1 MCGIVG
7 YIGPR
12 KAVSVLMQGLKQLE
26 YRGYDSSGIS
36 VLNTGNIKTFKSIG
50 KLVNLESIVPEKS
63 RAKSGIGHTRWAT
76 HGKVTDKNAHPHISN
91 CGKISVVHNGI
102 IDNYITL
109 KKELIDLGYTF
120 NSETDSEV
128 LVHLIHSYI
137 EKGNEPVASV
147 QKALERLD
155 GTYGVVVLFA
165 EHPDMIIGARN
176 GSPLIVGVGDG
187 EMFLGSDATAF
198 IGLSKQA
205 IYLDDGELV
214 VLTAKSYQ
222 TINRNN
228 KVVEKELEAIALETT
243 KTLKGDYPHFFL
255 KEIHEQ
261 PESIRR
267 AIGDGGRLLPEFGT
281 AKLGGLNLDKRDF
294 FDIKRIHIIAMGSA
308 LYSGMVGASVIENL
322 ARIPTQVFDASELR
336 YSNPIVDKETLF
348 IAVSQSGET
357 ADTILAVKEILNKGG
372 RVLGV
377 INSVGSTLARLTHG
391 GMYIH
396 AGQEVSVAATKSFSN
411 QITVLNLFAL
421 VLGRMR
427 DVPLSRGKEL
437 VQQLLSL
444 PDKVEEAL
452 KCKEIVKKIAYKYK
466 DSSSILFLARG
477 TNYPI
482 ALEGALKVK
491 EVSYLHAE
499 GFSAGG
505 LKHGPLALVCPETP
519 SVFIVTEGEYF
530 EKMIGNIQ
538 EVIARDGKAIIITT
552 SKDKRLEELADDYI
566 QVPEIDELLSPLL
579 TIIPMQL
586 FSYYI
591 SLALGRDID
600 QPRNLAKSVTTE

>member
-12 KAVSVLMQGLKQLE
+12 QAVSVLMQGLKQLE

-36 VLNTGNIKTFKSIG
+36 ILNAGSIKTFKKTG
-50 KLVNLESIVPEKS
+50 KLVNLESIVPGKN

-76 HGKVTDKNAHPHISN
+76 HGKVTEQNAHPHVSN
-91 CGKISVVHNGI
+91 CGKISLVHNGI
-102 IDNYITL
+102 IDNYISL
-109 KKELIDLGYTF
+109 KDELAEKGYQF
-120 NSETDSEV
+120 SSETDSEV
-128 LVHLIHSYI
+128 LVHLIHSYYTDD
-137 EKGNEPVASV
+137 PVIAV

-155 GTYGVVVLFA
+155 GTYGIGVIFT
-165 EHPDMIIGARN
+165 EHPDLLIGARN

-187 EMFLGSDATAF
+187 EMFLGSDASAF

-205 IYLDDGELV
+205 IYLDDGEMA
-214 VLTAKSYQ
+214 VLTTKSYK
-222 TINRNN
+222 TINRQN
-228 KVVEKELEAIALETT
+228 KEINKKVEDVKVETT
-243 KTLKGDYPHFFL
+243 ANLKGDYPHFFI
-255 KEIHEQ
+255 KEIFEQ
-261 PESIRR
+261 PDSIRR
-267 AIGDGGRLLPEFGT
+267 AIGGRLLPDFGT

-294 FDIKRIHIIAMGSA
+294 FDIKRVHIIAMGSA
-308 LYSGMVGASVIENL
+308 YYAGQIGASVIETL

-357 ADTILAVKEILNKGG
+357 ADTILAVKEIINKGG

-396 AGQEVSVAATKSFSN
+396 AGQEVSVASTKAFTN
-411 QITVLNLFAL
+411 QVMLLNMFAL
-421 VLGRMR
+421 LLGRMR

-437 VQQLLSL
+437 VKEIMDL
-444 PDKVEEAL
+444 PAKVEEAL
-452 KCKEIVKKIAYKYK
+452 ECADTVKDIAFRYK
-466 DSSSILFLARG
+466 DSQSILYLARG
-477 TNYPI
+477 TNLPL
-482 ALEGALKVK
+482 AMEGALKVK

-505 LKHGPLALVCPETP
+505 LKHGPLALICPETP
-519 SVFIVTEGEYF
+519 SIFIVTEGECF
-530 EKMIGNIQ
+530 EKMIGNII
-538 EVIARDGKAIIITT
+538 EVKAREGKAIIITT
-552 SKDKRLEELADDYI
+552 SSDKRLKELADEYI
-566 QVPEIDELLSPLL
+566 KVPEVDELLSPLVN
-579 TIIPMQL
+579 IIPLQL
-586 FSYYI
+586 FAYYI

-600 QPRNLAKSVTTE
+600 QPRNLAKSVTVE

>member
-12 KAVSVLMQGLKQLE
+12 QAVSVLMQGLKQLE

-36 VLNTGNIKTFKSIG
+36 LLNSGSIKTFKKTG
-50 KLVNLESIVPEKS
+50 KLVNLESVVPNKNKS
-63 RAKSGIGHTRWAT
+63 KSGIGHTRWAT
-76 HGKVTDKNAHPHISN
+76 HGKVTDTNAHPHISN
-91 CGKISVVHNGI
+91 CGKISLVHNGI
-102 IDNYITL
+102 IDNYVSL
-109 KKELIDLGYTF
+109 KDELIKKDYKF
-120 NSETDSEV
+120 SSETDSEV
-128 LVHLIHSYI
+128 LVHLIHSYL
-137 EKGNEPVASV
+137 ENDPVLAV

-155 GTYGVVVLFA
+155 GTYGVCVMFVDY
-165 EHPDMIIGARN
+165 PDIIIGARN
-176 GSPLIVGVGDG
+176 GSPLIVGVGEG

-198 IGLSKQA
+198 AGHSKQA
-205 IYLDDGELV
+205 IYLDDGEMA
-214 VLTAKSYQ
+214 VLSAKDYK

-228 KVVEKELEAIALETT
+228 VEVQKELEAINVGANEA
-243 KTLKGDYPHFFL
+243 LKGDYPHYFL
-255 KEIHEQ
+255 KEIFEQ
-261 PESIRR
+261 PEAIRR
-267 AIGDGGRLLPEFGT
+267 ALGDGGRLLPDFGT

-308 LYSGMVGASVIENL
+308 LYAGMVGASVIESL
-322 ARIPTQVFDASELR
+322 ARIPTQVFDASEIR

-357 ADTILAVKEILNKGG
+357 ADTILAVKEIQNKGG
-372 RVLGV
+372 LVLGV
-377 INSVGSTLARLTHG
+377 VNSVGSTLARLTHG

-396 AGQEVSVAATKSFSN
+396 AGQEVSVASTKAFTN

-437 VQQLLSL
+437 VSELLAL
-444 PDKVEEAL
+444 PSKVEETL
-452 KCKEIVKKIAYKYK
+452 KCGAQIEEIAKKYK
-466 DSSSILFLARG
+466 DAHSILFLARG
-477 TNYPI
+477 TNFPI

-505 LKHGPLALVCPETP
+505 LKHGPLALICPETP
-519 SVFIVTEGEYF
+519 SIFIITEGEYF

-538 EVIARDGKAIIITT
+538 EVKAREGKVIIVTT
-552 SKDKRLEELADDYI
+552 SSDPRLKDLADDYI
-566 QVPEIDELLSPLL
+566 KIPEVDELLSPLL
-579 TIIPMQL
+579 TIIPMQF

-591 SLALGRDID
+591 SLALGRDVD

>member
-36 VLNTGNIKTFKSIG
+36 VLNSGTIKTFRKTG
-50 KLVNLESIVPEKS
+50 KLVNLESIVPEKNK
-63 RAKSGIGHTRWAT
+63 AKSGIGHTRWAT
-76 HGKVTDKNAHPHISN
+76 HGKVTEQNAHPHVSN

-102 IDNYITL
+102 IDNYVSL
-109 KKELIDLGYTF
+109 KDELIKKGYTF

-128 LVHLIHSYI
+128 LVHLIHFYL
-137 EKGNEPVASV
+137 KKDPVIAV

-155 GTYGVVVLFA
+155 GTYGIGVLFTDY
-165 EHPDMIIGARN
+165 PDLLIGARN
-176 GSPLIVGVGDG
+176 GSPLIVGVGEG

-205 IYLDDGELV
+205 IYLDDGEMA
-214 VLTAKSYQ
+214 VLTSKSYK
-222 TINRNN
+222 TINRHN
-228 KVVEKELEAIALETT
+228 KVIDKKVESVEMDSTEN
-243 KTLKGDYPHFFL
+243 LKGNYPHFFL
-255 KEIHEQ
+255 KEIYEQ
-261 PESIRR
+261 PDAIRR
-267 AIGDGGRLLPEFGT
+267 AIGGRLLPDFGT
-281 AKLGGLNLDKRDF
+281 AKLGGLNLEKRDF

-308 LYSGMVGASVIENL
+308 LYAGQIGASVIENL

-357 ADTILAVKEILNKGG
+357 ADTILAVKEIQNKGG

-396 AGQEVSVAATKSFSN
+396 AGQEVSVASTKAFTN
-411 QITVLNLFAL
+411 QIMLLNMFAL

-437 VQQLLSL
+437 VKAILDL
-444 PDKVEEAL
+444 PNKMEEAL
-452 KCKEIVKKIAYKYK
+452 QCAEVVKDIATRYK
-466 DSSSILFLARG
+466 DSPSILFLARG
-477 TNYPI
+477 TNFPI

-491 EVSYLHAE
+491 EVSYIHAE

-505 LKHGPLALVCPETP
+505 LKHGPLALICPEIP
-519 SVFIVTEGEYF
+519 SVFVITEGEYF
-530 EKMIGNIQ
+530 EKMIGNIL
-538 EVIARDGKAIIITT
+538 EVKARDGKAIIVTT
-552 SKDKRLEELADDYI
+552 SSDERLKELADEYI
-566 QVPEIDELLSPLL
+566 KVPEVDELLSPLV

-600 QPRNLAKSVTTE
+600 QPRNLAKSVTVE

>member
-12 KAVSVLMQGLKQLE
+12 QAVSVLMQGLKQLE

-36 VLNTGNIKTFKSIG
+36 ILNAGSIKTFKKTG
-50 KLVNLESIVPEKS
+50 KLVNLESIVPGKN

-76 HGKVTDKNAHPHISN
+76 HGKVTEQNAHPHVSN
-91 CGKISVVHNGI
+91 CGKISLVHNGI
-102 IDNYITL
+102 IDNYISL
-109 KKELIDLGYTF
+109 KEELAEKGYQF
-120 NSETDSEV
+120 SSETDSEV
-128 LVHLIHSYI
+128 LVHLIHSYYTDD
-137 EKGNEPVASV
+137 PVIAV

-155 GTYGVVVLFA
+155 GTYGIGVIFT
-165 EHPDMIIGARN
+165 EHPDLLIGARN

-187 EMFLGSDATAF
+187 EMFLGSDASAF

-205 IYLDDGELV
+205 IYLDDGEMA
-214 VLTAKSYQ
+214 VLTTKSYK
-222 TINRNN
+222 TINRQN
-228 KVVEKELEAIALETT
+228 KEINKKVEDVKVETT
-243 KTLKGDYPHFFL
+243 ANLKGDYPHFFI
-255 KEIHEQ
+255 KEIFEQ
-261 PESIRR
+261 PDSIRR
-267 AIGDGGRLLPEFGT
+267 AIGGRLLPDFGT

-294 FDIKRIHIIAMGSA
+294 FDIKRVHIIAMGSA
-308 LYSGMVGASVIENL
+308 YYAGQIGASVIETL

-357 ADTILAVKEILNKGG
+357 ADTILAVKEIINKGG

-396 AGQEVSVAATKSFSN
+396 AGQEVSVASTKAFTN
-411 QITVLNLFAL
+411 QVMLLNMFAL
-421 VLGRMR
+421 LLGRMR

-437 VQQLLSL
+437 VKEIMDL
-444 PDKVEEAL
+444 PAKVEEAL
-452 KCKEIVKKIAYKYK
+452 ECADTVKDIAFRYK
-466 DSSSILFLARG
+466 DSQSILYLARG
-477 TNYPI
+477 TNLPL
-482 ALEGALKVK
+482 AMEGALKVK

-505 LKHGPLALVCPETP
+505 LKHGPLALICPETP
-519 SVFIVTEGEYF
+519 SIFIVTEGECF
-530 EKMIGNIQ
+530 EKMIGNII
-538 EVIARDGKAIIITT
+538 EVKAREGKAIIITT
-552 SKDKRLEELADDYI
+552 SSDKRLKELADEYI
-566 QVPEIDELLSPLL
+566 KVPEVDELLSPLVN
-579 TIIPMQL
+579 IIPLQL
-586 FSYYI
+586 FAYYI

-600 QPRNLAKSVTTE
+600 QPRNLAKSVTVE